1 MNDYVIVIR
10 LNTNVDLLAILVRD
24 NEDNICVE
32 HPYYVHYGVSGTISL
47 MPYCSL
53 TDETYFEIKKDRI
66 DFVVTASDKIAE
78 KFVTTINPD
87 VYADAIE
94 EEPIGTV
101 QSDLDNIVE
110 RLADILGYSTYITGN
125 DTKH

>member
-32 HPYYVHYGVSGTISL
+32 HPYYVHYSVSGTISL